1 MLVTFA
7 SLFSFSESST
17 PKINIPHFDKV
28 VHFGFY
34 FGAVILGVFAVREQT
49 KGNTA
54 LNKGVLLM
62 IFFAIIF
69 GIVIE
74 ILQLT
79 YTSDRQGDVLDV
91 LANSF
96 GAICGGIA
104 IKSYFSKK
112 WALKWK

>member
-1 MLVTFA
+1 MFVTFS

-17 PKINIPHFDKV
+17 PKISIPHFDKV

-34 FGAVILGVFAVREQT
+34 FGAVFLGVLATREHT
-49 KGNTA
+49 KGFVRLKKA
-54 LNKGVLLM
+54 IFLM
-62 IFFAIIF
+62 IFFATIF

-79 YTSDRQGDVLDV
+79 YTTDRQGDVLDV
-91 LANSF
+91 LANTL

-104 IKSYFSKK
+104 IKSYFSQK